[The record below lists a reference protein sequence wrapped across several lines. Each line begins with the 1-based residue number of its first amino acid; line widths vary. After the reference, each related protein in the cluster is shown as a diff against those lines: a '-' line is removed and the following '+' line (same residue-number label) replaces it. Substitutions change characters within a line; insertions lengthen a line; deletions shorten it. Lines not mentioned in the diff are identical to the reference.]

1 MRLIGMFGILA
12 AALAGICSGQT
23 SAQATKDE
31 SKEEP
36 KIDWP
41 KRIQGKTLEMWVK
54 EMHESPDASTRDQAI
69 RVIPLFGPDCRK
81 AASAS
86 LVSAIGTDPDLNVRL
101 TAIANVPNIGFDKEY
116 MDAGL
121 DAMVFILNPANGMSN
136 HMRFETAMALGGS
149 GPIAKRALP
158 TLINYTCVEAKS
170 WENRKA
176 GAFALGRIGLPDSPL
191 GGPDVAAV
199 DRLVTMIQT
208 DKSHQVRHEAVMSLL
223 ILGPPHV
230 EGPWRK
236 LRDALQTHAMRDS
249 DKSTALWA
257 RVAYIRTEQ
266 QEIKANDP
274 NVLAIAKVVADCDKT
289 IRSNRKVI
297 EATSAVIKN
306 QEGLESK
313 PGKIGY
319 DPFMKHEAIL
329 TRAEAFQ
336 EKVESIQLEEQ
347 ALQCLGTIGNE
358 ASSQLPNLI
367 AIVDDKT
374 QEPIIVIMAL
384 WAMSMMPNE
393 IARVLPVVDKLRK
406 HEDEFVKQAATNA
419 YKALTVKA
427 DPKNKNDPLKKK

>member
-1 MRLIGMFGILA
+1 MRLIGMFGVLA

-41 KRIQGKTLEMWVK
+41 KRIQGKTLETWVR

-136 HMRFETAMALGGS
+136 HMRFETAMALS
-149 GPIAKRALP
+149 RGPIAKRALP

-176 GAFALGRIGLPDSPL
+176 GAFALGRIAFARFCQ
-191 GGPDVAAV
+191 GPDVAAV
-199 DRLVTMIQT
+199 DRLVTMIN

-223 ILGPPHV
+223 ILGLPHV

-266 QEIKANDP
+266 QRNQGERSECASARSLP
-274 NVLAIAKVVADCDKT
+274 IAT
-289 IRSNRKVI
+289 RRS
-297 EATSAVIKN
+297 EATEKS
-306 QEGLESK
+306 SK
-313 PGKIGY
+313 PRLPSSKIKRGLNRS
-319 DPFMKHEAIL
+319 PVKSA
-329 TRAEAFQ
+329 
-336 EKVESIQLEEQ
+336 
-347 ALQCLGTIGNE
+347 TIH
-358 ASSQLPNLI
+358 S
-367 AIVDDKT
+367 
-374 QEPIIVIMAL
+374 
-384 WAMSMMPNE
+384 
-393 IARVLPVVDKLRK
+393 
-406 HEDEFVKQAATNA
+406 
-419 YKALTVKA
+419 
-427 DPKNKNDPLKKK
+427 